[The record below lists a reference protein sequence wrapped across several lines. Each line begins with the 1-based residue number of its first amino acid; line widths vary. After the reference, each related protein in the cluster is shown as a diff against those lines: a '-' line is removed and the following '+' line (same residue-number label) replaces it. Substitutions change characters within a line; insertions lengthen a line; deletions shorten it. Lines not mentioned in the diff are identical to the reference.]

1 MRDRILEEGLSG
13 GGGGGVSLIS
23 STAWPAFLQVE
34 GGSGNFTWTSSNQTV
49 ATVTVKGV
57 VAAGLAE
64 GQSAV
69 QARDV
74 QNPFHFGEIQA
85 SRFPWQRSQERSPL
99 SDASNSLEARP
110 GLNLPLSNE
119 LA

>member
-1 MRDRILEEGLSG
+1 M
-13 GGGGGVSLIS
+13 SLVS
-23 STAWPAFLQVE
+23 STAWPAFPQVE

-49 ATVTVKGV
+49 ATVTIKGV

-85 SRFPWQRSQERSPL
+85 RWVSLAEKPGKVTPQRCIQELRSKAW
-99 SDASNSLEARP
+99 S
-110 GLNLPLSNE
+110 
-119 LA
+119 